1 MNLAI
6 CLWMLLAASGSGRI
20 DSVQVAEPSPP
31 RLSLALDS
39 LRGRP
44 LVEDTVR
51 NWMFHAV
58 DEQVS
63 KGFLA
68 ASTTASLAASADS
81 GTILDMEA
89 AAGQRFSWGTVRDAD
104 STRMD
109 SRVLTRLSGLGHGEP
124 ADPARMDEAMRR
136 ILSTGY
142 VDQDAPPRPLREP
155 RSALVDMVVHL
166 RDRPSSTIE
175 AAGGWTEGS
184 VSSGYVEM
192 HLVDIL
198 GTARDL
204 DFGISQG
211 AAGLQA
217 HAAWKEPWIGPLDL
231 QVRASGDISEDT
243 LARILEGNLDL
254 AWTSADGSTT
264 ILGGLTAAQRVERAP
279 GDTVFGVEDDEW
291 GTRAGLDWS
300 SSPPPAWPLSLL
312 SISNLLE
319 AVQVVSDTGNTE
331 RVRLQTIVQA
341 FHPVGPF
348 VLHLGANAR
357 GIWPLDA
364 SAGLS
369 EAETP
374 GGIRG
379 WRGWPEGSPRTPSW
393 AWATLEAR
401 LGSSRSGGVEA
412 FFEPG
417 VRALRQPDLS
427 WAASPSWSAGGG
439 AELIFPGWLVELA
452 IAMRNDTPDWTQALL
467 QVRAVNRF

>member
-1 MNLAI
+1 MH
-6 CLWMLLAASGSGRI
+6 
-20 DSVQVAEPSPP
+20 VAELPP
-31 RLSLALDS
+31 ARLSPVLDS
-39 LRGRP
+39 LRGRL
-44 LVEDTVR
+44 LVRDTVR

-58 DEQVS
+58 DRQVS

-68 ASTTASLAASADS
+68 ATSAASVAVETDS
-81 GTILDMEA
+81 GTILEMEA
-89 AAGQRFSWGTVRDAD
+89 DAGQRFSWGAVRDAD

-109 SRVLTRLSGLGHGEP
+109 SRVLTRLSGLRPGEP
-124 ADPARMDEAMRR
+124 ADPARMEDAMRR

-184 VSSGYVEM
+184 ASSGYVEM

-231 QVRASGDISEDT
+231 QARVSGDVSEDT

-254 AWTSADGSTT
+254 AWTSAAGSTT
-264 ILGGLTAAQRVERAP
+264 GLGGLPAAQRVDRAP
-279 GDTVFGVEDDEW
+279 GATVFGVEDDEW

-300 SSPPPAWPLSLL
+300 SSPPPAWPVSLF

-331 RVRLQTIVQA
+331 RLRLQTIVQA
-341 FHPVGPF
+341 FHPIGPV

-369 EAETP
+369 EAQTP

-393 AWATLEAR
+393 AWATVAARVGASLEAR
-401 LGSSRSGGVEA
+401 WGSSRSGGVEA

-417 VRALRQPDLS
+417 VRALRRPDLS
-427 WAASPSWSAGGG
+427 WVASPSWSAGGG

-452 IAMRNDTPDWTQALL
+452 IAMRDDTPDWTQALL

>member
-1 MNLAI
+1 
-6 CLWMLLAASGSGRI
+6 
-20 DSVQVAEPSPP
+20 
-31 RLSLALDS
+31 
-39 LRGRP
+39 
-44 LVEDTVR
+44 
-51 NWMFHAV
+51 
-58 DEQVS
+58 
-63 KGFLA
+63 
-68 ASTTASLAASADS
+68 
-81 GTILDMEA
+81 
-89 AAGQRFSWGTVRDAD
+89 
-104 STRMD
+104 MD
-109 SRVLTRLSGLGHGEP
+109 
-124 ADPARMDEAMRR
+124 DAMRR

-142 VDQDAPPRPLREP
+142 VDQDAPPRPQREP
-155 RSALVDMVVHL
+155 RTALVDMVVHL

-175 AAGGWTEGS
+175 AAGGWTQGG
-184 VSSGYVEM
+184 VSSGYVEA
-192 HLVDIL
+192 HLEDIL

-211 AAGLQA
+211 ASGLQA
-217 HAAWKEPWIGPLDL
+217 HAAWKEPWIGSLDL
-231 QVRASGDISEDT
+231 QARVSGDVSEDT
-243 LARILEGNLDL
+243 LARILDGNLDL

-279 GDTVFGVEDDEW
+279 GDTVFGPANDEW
-291 GTRAGLDWS
+291 GTRAGWDWS
-300 SSPPPAWPLSLL
+300 SSPPPAWPVSLF

-331 RVRLQTIVQA
+331 RLRLQTIVQA
-341 FHPVGPF
+341 FHPIGPV

-369 EAETP
+369 EALTP

-401 LGSSRSGGVEA
+401 VGSSRSGGVEA

>member
-1 MNLAI
+1 VIFPA
-6 CLWMLLAASGSGRI
+6 CLWLLGAGAAGTI
-20 DSVQVAEPSPP
+20 DSVHVHEPSPA
-31 RLSLALDS
+31 RLAPVLDS

-44 LVEDTVR
+44 LDRDTVR
-51 NWMFHAV
+51 DRMLRAV
-58 DEQVS
+58 DAQVS

-68 ASTTASLAASADS
+68 ASATADSTLETDS
-81 GTILDMEA
+81 GTILEMEA
-89 AAGQRFSWGTVRDAD
+89 AAGLRFSWGSVRDAD
-104 STRMD
+104 STRMG
-109 SRVLTRLSGLGHGEP
+109 SRVLTRLSGLKSGEP
-124 ADPARMDEAMRR
+124 ADPARMDDAMKR

-142 VDQDAPPRPLREP
+142 VEQDAPPGPVREP

-166 RDRPSSTIE
+166 SDRASSTVE
-175 AAGGWTEGS
+175 AAGGWTQGG

-192 HLVDIL
+192 HLQDIL

-217 HAAWKEPWIGPLDL
+217 HAAWKEPWIGSLDL
-231 QVRASGDISEDT
+231 EARLSGDVSEDT
-243 LARILEGNLDL
+243 LARILDGNLDL
-254 AWTSADGSTT
+254 AWTSGDGSTT

-279 GDTVFGVEDDEW
+279 GDTVFGVVNDEW
-291 GTRAGLDWS
+291 GTRAGLDWT
-300 SSPPPAWPLSLL
+300 SSPPPPWPISLF

-331 RVRLQTIVQA
+331 RLRLQTIVQA
-341 FHPVGPF
+341 FHPVGPV

-379 WRGWPEGSPRTPSW
+379 WRGWPEGSPRTPAW

-401 LGSSRSGGVEA
+401 VGSSRSGGVEA

-452 IAMRNDTPDWTQALL
+452 IAMRDDTPDWTQALL